1 MKKVIRIT
9 TVPLSLKVLLKGQL
23 KFISNHYEVVAIASP
38 EPLLNKVAT
47 EENVRTIGVKL
58 TRRITPV
65 KDLLSIAK
73 LYFLLKK
80 EKPFIVHTH
89 TPKAGLT
96 GMIAAKLA
104 GVPHRLHTIAGM
116 PLLESNGVK
125 RKILIAVEW
134 ITYKF
139 ATKIYPNSF
148 VICDIITNDLKLCHK
163 CKVKVIGNGSSNGI
177 NVHHFSPMSRDCARS
192 LQGDLSLNDSDFVFC
207 FIGRVVNDKGINELI
222 EAFKRFNNNYRNA
235 KLLLVGPFES
245 SLDPISTDSTE
256 LIKSSKS
263 IIHTGFVDD
272 VRPYLALSEVFVF
285 PSYREG
291 FPNVVMQAG
300 AMGLPSIVTDI
311 NGCNEIIDDGINGLV
326 IPPKDSD
333 SLYNAMVDL
342 YQNKEKRNKMA
353 SVAREMIAT
362 RYDQQLVWNAL
373 LEEYKSLEKNV

>member
-1 MKKVIRIT
+1 MKKIVRIT
-9 TVPLSLKVLLKGQL
+9 TVPISLKVLLKGQL
-23 KFISNHYEVVAIASP
+23 KFMSNHYEVVAIASP

-47 EENVRTIGVKL
+47 DENVRTIGVEL
-58 TRRITPV
+58 TRKITPI
-65 KDLLSIAK
+65 KDLRSIVK
-73 LYFLLKK
+73 LYLYLKK

-89 TPKAGLT
+89 TPKAGLA

-104 GVPHRLHTIAGM
+104 GVPHRLHTVAGM
-116 PLLESNGVK
+116 PLLETNGVK
-125 RKILIAVEW
+125 RKVLIAVEW

-148 VICDIITNDLKLCHK
+148 VLCNIITSDLKLCHK
-163 CKVKVIGNGSSNGI
+163 NKVKVISNGSSNGI
-177 NVHHFSPMSRDCARS
+177 NIHHFSPISRDSVRS
-192 LQGDLSLNDSDFVFC
+192 LQRNLCLNDTNFVFC
-207 FIGRVVNDKGINELI
+207 FIGRVVKDKGINELI
-222 EAFKRFNNNYRNA
+222 EAFKKLDNIYTNT

-245 SLDPISTDSTE
+245 NLDPISSDSTE
-256 LIKSSKS
+256 LIKSSKN

-272 VRPYLALSEVFVF
+272 VRPYLGLSDVFVF

-311 NGCNEIIDDGINGLV
+311 NGCNEIIEDGINGLV

-353 SVAREMIAT
+353 SVAREMIVT

-373 LEEYKSLEKNV
+373 LKEYQSLEKNV